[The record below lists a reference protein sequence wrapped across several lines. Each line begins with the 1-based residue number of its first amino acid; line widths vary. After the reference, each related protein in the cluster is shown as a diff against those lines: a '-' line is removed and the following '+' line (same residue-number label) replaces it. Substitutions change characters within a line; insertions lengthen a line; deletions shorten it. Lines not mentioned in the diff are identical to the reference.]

1 MRQHAQFG
9 TPSVEKLLGALPVV
23 ADYCSRLKIRS
34 IVDGLC
40 PVDDQADLTYGQ
52 VIEALVANR
61 LTSPAP
67 LVHVQSWADGWA
79 VGEAFGVEPALLND
93 DRIGRALD
101 AIAPVLDRIAGSVG
115 AAAIEAFGID
125 VTRIHWDLTS
135 MSMHGDYDKQAEGF
149 PAVKLGH
156 PKDRRT
162 DLKQIQTGLGVTGDG
177 AIPVFHQVF
186 DGGAGE
192 VSQVI
197 PMMRALQ
204 EIATERR
211 LLIIGDSKLISY
223 ANVAA
228 MDGDGV
234 TFVAPASKAY
244 VSATDLAGLSLHAAT
259 EVAYIAGRDAGKPAD
274 RRGVWHVVEDAMS
287 VTGPRKADPAVSL
300 RRVFVHSSAR
310 ASAAITARAK
320 KLQRAAGDL
329 GRLERTLGSRHYP
342 TVEKVDARLAA
353 IRRERRVADYLRTTT
368 GTDPD
373 TGKPILTWSFD
384 PDAIA
389 GEAAGD
395 GWYAL
400 LTNLDADETDAAAV
414 LILYKGQEA
423 VERRYSAFK
432 GPLAVTALFLK
443 NNRRIAALITVIC
456 LALLIFSLIER
467 QVRIALAEQGQTKVE
482 GLYAGRPAIPTGK
495 LILDALATIKIIP
508 GAGQDPPIIPAPTP
522 LQLRLLDLL
531 GIDPRRLR

>member
-1 MRQHAQFG
+1 M
-9 TPSVEKLLGALPVV
+9 EKLLGALPVV
-23 ADYCSRLKIRS
+23 ADYCTRLKIRS
-34 IVDGLC
+34 VIDGLC
-40 PVDDQADLTYGQ
+40 PVDDQADLTHGQ

-79 VGEAFGVEPALLND
+79 VGEALGVEPALLND

-101 AIAPVLDRIAGSVG
+101 AIAPCLDQIAGSVG
-115 AAAIEAFGID
+115 AVAIEAFGID
-125 VTRIHWDLTS
+125 VSRIHWDLTS
-135 MSMHGDYDKQAEGF
+135 MSMHGDYDKPAEGF
-149 PAVKLGH
+149 PVVKFGH

-162 DLKQIQTGLGVTGDG
+162 DLKQIQAGIGVSGDG
-177 AIPVFHQVF
+177 GIPVFHRAF

-197 PMMRALQ
+197 PMMKALQ
-204 EIATERR
+204 AMATQRR

-234 TFVAPASKAY
+234 GFVAPASKTYA
-244 VSATDLAGLSLHAAT
+244 SAADLSGRRLHTAA
-259 EVAYIAGRDAGKPAD
+259 EVPYIAGRDAGKPAD
-274 RRGVWHVVEDAMS
+274 RLGTWHVIEDEDALSM
-287 VTGPRKADPAVSL
+287 TGRRKADPAVAL
-300 RRVFVHSSAR
+300 RRIFVHSSAR
-310 ASAAITARAK
+310 AQAAVTARAK
-320 KLQRAAGDL
+320 KLQRAREDL
-329 GRLERTLGSRHYP
+329 GKLENGLGRRHYP
-342 TVEKVDARLAA
+342 TVEKVQARVAA
-353 IRRERRVADYLRTTT
+353 ISRDRRVADYLRTAT

-373 TGKPILTWSFD
+373 TGKPTLTWSFN
-384 PDAIA
+384 PAAIDA
-389 GEAAGD
+389 EAATD

-400 LTNLDADETDAAAV
+400 LTNLDPDEYDAAAV
-414 LILYKGQEA
+414 LMLYKGQEA

-432 GPLAVTALFLK
+432 GPLAVTTLFLK
-443 NNRRIAALITVIC
+443 SNRRIAALITVIC
-456 LALLIFSLIER
+456 LALLVYSLIER
-467 QVRIALAEQGQTKVE
+467 QVRAALTEQGQTKVE

-495 LILDALATIKIIP
+495 LILDALNTMKIIP

-531 GIDPRRLR
+531 DIDPRQLR